1 MTASSGCVI
10 LAEIDDTASPQSI
23 TAMIPICTGA
33 TSTVNWPFSS
43 GGLGVKS
50 NMAIYA
56 GLTASGG
63 GSAPGCYMSLE
74 NMQVEYLLSRDLK
87 WDTSVNELWDNT
99 AGGYLLDSTTYAVM
113 GWYVAFLFALVLG
126 LGLSCTAP
134 LVLSFL
140 LVWYCQ
146 TRRQL
151 PAAPFG
157 IRPSP

>member
-1 MTASSGCVI
+1 MSWRRLLPLLPFLVALGVKADGDGSGSWTMTASSGCVI

-113 GWYVAFLFALVLG
+113 GWYVA
-126 LGLSCTAP
+126 
-134 LVLSFL
+134 L
-140 LVWYCQ
+140 LHWSWG
-146 TRRQL
+146 R
-151 PAAPFG
+151 G
-157 IRPSP
+157 